1 MKTINSRIILFFSF
15 LFLCSLNELTAQQ
28 SPPFPAGK
36 VMESEAFNSKILG
49 KEVKFTIYLPP
60 GYEYSNRK
68 YPVVYLLHG
77 YTDSDMAW
85 VQFGQI
91 QAIADEG
98 INKRA
103 IPPMIIVT
111 PDAGV
116 TWYINDHEGKVKYED
131 MFIREFIPYIDQN
144 YRTRAKKE
152 FRGISGLSMGGYG
165 AFIYAI
171 KHPDLFAACAP
182 LSAAFYTEEE
192 VVNYDQ
198 DRWAR
203 IESVMYGKGLKGK
216 NRLTAHWK
224 ANNPF
229 HILEKASIEDIKSV
243 KYYFDCG
250 DDDFLYKGNNKMH
263 TVLRDMKI
271 PHEFRI
277 RDGGHTWEYWR
288 TGILDALAF
297 IGQSFHR

>member
-1 MKTINSRIILFFSF
+1 MSCKITLFLSILFLHF
-15 LFLCSLNELTAQQ
+15 LNVSKAQQ
-28 SPPFPAGK
+28 ASPFPAGK
-36 VMESEAFNSKILG
+36 VMESEAFNSKILS
-49 KEVKFTIYLPP
+49 KEVKYTIYLPP
-60 GYEYSNRK
+60 GYDHSNRK

-77 YTDSDMAW
+77 YTDSDIAW
-85 VQFGQI
+85 VQFGEI
-91 QAIADEG
+91 QAIADKGMNEQT
-98 INKRA
+98 IT
-103 IPPMIIVT
+103 PMIIVT

-144 YRTRAKKE
+144 YRTRTKKE
-152 FRGISGLSMGGYG
+152 FRAISGLSMGGYG

-182 LSAAFYTEEE
+182 LSAAFYTQEE

-198 DRWAR
+198 DRWDR
-203 IESVMYGKGLKGK
+203 IESVMYGKNLKGK
-216 NRLTAHWK
+216 SRITAHWK

-229 HILEKASIEDIKSV
+229 YILEKADVKAIKSV
-243 KYYFDCG
+243 RYYFDCG

-263 TVLRDMKI
+263 TILRDMEI

-288 TGILDALAF
+288 TGVLDALVF
-297 IGQSFHR
+297 ISQGFHR

>member
-1 MKTINSRIILFFSF
+1 MNFRLTLFFSVLSFCYLNGLKAQSSAHF
-15 LFLCSLNELTAQQ
+15 L
-28 SPPFPAGK
+28 AGK

-49 KEVKFTIYLPP
+49 KEVKYTIYLPP
-60 GYEYSNRK
+60 GYEHSNRK

-77 YTDSDMAW
+77 YTDTDIAW
-85 VQFGQI
+85 VQFGEI
-91 QAIADEG
+91 QTIADKG
-98 INKRA
+98 INEGS

-131 MFIREFIPYIDQN
+131 MFIGEFIPYIDQN
-144 YRTRAKKE
+144 YRTRTKKE
-152 FRGISGLSMGGYG
+152 FRGVSGLSMGGYG

-171 KHPDLFAACAP
+171 KHPDLFVACAP

-192 VVNYDQ
+192 VVNYDR
-198 DRWAR
+198 DRWDR
-203 IESVMYGKGLKGK
+203 IESVLYGKDLQGQD
-216 NRLTAHWK
+216 RITEHWK

-229 HILEKASIEDIKSV
+229 HILENRSIEDIKSV
-243 KYYFDCG
+243 RYYFDCG

-263 TVLRDMKI
+263 TVLRDKKI

-288 TGILDALAF
+288 TGLLDALIF
-297 IGQSFHR
+297 ISQSFHR